1 MTIRSSKA
9 SQEDSTIE
17 TSTSAVLHRSVHE
30 TPKLSISAKGGYIYL
45 EDGKTILDATGG
57 AAVSCIGH
65 NDPRVNQAIIDQ
77 LNKISYAHTAFFGSQ
92 PFEALAKTLV
102 ESTGGKMTKL
112 LVISSGRQESYIF
125 NNSS

>member
-1 MTIRSSKA
+1 MTVCPSKV
-9 SQEDSTIE
+9 SREDGTIGA
-17 TSTSAVLHRSVHE
+17 STSAVLHRSVHE
-30 TPKLSISAKGGYIYL
+30 IPRLSISAKGGYIYL
-45 EDGKTILDATGG
+45 EDGQTILDATGG

-65 NDPRVNQAIIDQ
+65 NDPRVNQAIVDQ

-92 PFEALAKTLV
+92 PFETLAKTLV

-112 LVISSGRQESYIF
+112 LVISSGRQDLYIL